1 MYLSI
6 CVHHTTHMHPVSREK
21 QLAAQEAGLPEMIR
35 TRVAMEGDA
44 PNPARP
50 IVTGSQWVGT
60 ADL

>member
-1 MYLSI
+1 
-6 CVHHTTHMHPVSREK
+6 MHPVSREK